1 MSQYQASVGQRVFY
15 DTAYT
20 MANKTEIAGLTQ
32 TPDKGGSPSE
42 VSVNIISEYFVRNLA
57 GQQEMPVFE
66 YSFVPDFTADTGNMA
81 KMGLLVG
88 DVIWIYEEYEI
99 PSDPSGLGTGILYKG
114 KVVSMYAGGQQA
126 NNAQSGAFSVNLV
139 GDSVYI
145 AYQGTSGTSYVD
157 LFNGETITTPV

>member
-1 MSQYQASVGQRVFY
+1 MAQYQASVGQRIFY
-15 DTAYT
+15 DTTYAMT
-20 MANKTEIAGLTQ
+20 NKTEIEGVTQ

-66 YSFVPDFTADTGNMA
+66 YSFVPDFTATTGNMA

-88 DVIWIYEEYEI
+88 DTVWIYEEYEI
-99 PSDPSGLGTGILYKG
+99 PSDSSKLGTGILYKG

-126 NNAQSGAFSVNLV
+126 NNAQTGAFSVNLV

-145 AYQGTSGTSYVD
+145 AFQSDSTTTYVD
-157 LFNGETITTPV
+157 LFNGTTVVTPV

>member
-1 MSQYQASVGQRVFY
+1 MAQYQASVGQRVFY

-66 YSFVPDFTADTGNMA
+66 YSFVPDFTAETGNMA

-99 PSDPSGLGTGILYKG
+99 PSDATKLGTGILYKG
-114 KVVSMYAGGQQA
+114 KVAGRAGRHRHRQWRDISS
-126 NNAQSGAFSVNLV
+126 SGRSRPA
-139 GDSVYI
+139 
-145 AYQGTSGTSYVD
+145 
-157 LFNGETITTPV
+157 

>member
-1 MSQYQASVGQRVFY
+1 MAQYQASVGQRVFY

-66 YSFVPDFTADTGNMA
+66 YSFVPDFTAETGNMA
-81 KMGLLVG
+81 KMGLWSVMLSG
-88 DVIWIYEEYEI
+88 FTKSTKSLPML
-99 PSDPSGLGTGILYKG
+99 PSSAPVFFTRARSYPCTR
-114 KVVSMYAGGQQA
+114 A
-126 NNAQSGAFSVNLV
+126 
-139 GDSVYI
+139 DSRR
-145 AYQGTSGTSYVD
+145 
-157 LFNGETITTPV
+157 TTPRPARSPSTLSAIPYISHSRAKRLPMLTCSTAKP

>member
-1 MSQYQASVGQRVFY
+1 MAQYQASVGQRVFY

-66 YSFVPDFTADTGNMA
+66 YSLVPDFTAEAGNMA

-99 PSDPSGLGTGILYKG
+99 PSDPSKIGTGSLYKG

-126 NNAQSGAFSVNLV
+126 NNAQTGAFSVNLV

-145 AYQGTSGTSYVD
+145 AFQGETTSYVD
-157 LFNGETITTPV
+157 LFNGKTVTTPV